1 GYIIRQ
7 VIVRDRELMVF
18 LGVSFGF
25 LLLLYRQLVRI
36 KVYSDKLCR
45 VCCVLRGRKIYIK
58 GFVDTGNVLQD
69 PLFHRPVC
77 IAQKDS
83 FLEVLHEINDCTKVK
98 YHVIP
103 FRSLGCDS
111 GMLEV
116 ITADTMYI
124 CYGKKEI
131 QVEDALIGLTAQTLS
146 SDGEYE
152 FLVNAQLLKG

>member
-1 GYIIRQ
+1 MLCFKGEKDLYKRVCGYGKCFTGSAVSQ
-7 VIVRDRELMVF
+7 T
-18 LGVSFGF
+18 GV
-25 LLLLYRQLVRI
+25 YRAERQL
-36 KVYSDKLCR
+36 
-45 VCCVLRGRKIYIK
+45 
-58 GFVDTGNVLQD
+58 
-69 PLFHRPVC
+69 
-77 IAQKDS
+77 
-83 FLEVLHEINDCTKVK
+83 LEVLHEINDCTKVK